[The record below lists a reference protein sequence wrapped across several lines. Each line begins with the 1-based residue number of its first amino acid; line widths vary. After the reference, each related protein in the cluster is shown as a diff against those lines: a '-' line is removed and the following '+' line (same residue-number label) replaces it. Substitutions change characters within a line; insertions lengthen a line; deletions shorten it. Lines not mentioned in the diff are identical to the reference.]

1 MSSIQPMSGRRMPND
16 PFFSE
21 GDLVCNVY
29 KRLGVFDFDD
39 EELCHKE

>member
-1 MSSIQPMSGRRMPND
+1 MPND